1 MRSRASVRTSDG
13 WYYGTV
19 PVDLERRRPVA
30 LLPDREAETLARWLR
45 LHPGI
50 KLVARDRSG
59 AYADGTR
66 RGAPEAVQVADR
78 FHLLQNLAE
87 ALETT
92 FTTHAA
98 SLRAV
103 GQARDQAV
111 IADGG
116 PVPVAPSRSPAR
128 AAT

>member
-1 MRSRASVRTSDG
+1 MLGVDDWALRKRHS
-13 WYYGTV
+13 YGTV
-19 PVDLERRRPVA
+19 LVDLERRRPVA

-92 FTTHAA
+92 FTTHA
-98 SLRAV
+98 
-103 GQARDQAV
+103 GQPA
-111 IADGG
+111 GG
-116 PVPVAPSRSPAR
+116 RPGAGSGR
-128 AAT
+128 